1 MIFPLLIYKYNQLS
15 SSQPINK
22 KVFLDITS
30 QINRLSNNEKNN
42 TTLNVN
48 DTFKDWKTIKIAI
61 NIYMKQNGFVA
72 IKYHKDLNTIDKT
85 ITRHHI
91 YSYWKVKINNS
102 KKIEDISL
110 HHDDILNK
118 TSYPW

>member
-1 MIFPLLIYKYNQLS
+1 LIFPLLIYKYNQLS

-48 DTFKDWKTIKIAI
+48 DTFKDWKAIKIAI